1 MFFLICLYLALFLFL
16 AGLFYKVSFWFRASI
31 GRKSPSTIPSARIA
45 AALKGIAHTLFSAKI
60 IFLSRAFILDVLFLR
75 RTLKTS
81 GSRWAMHMLMFWGF
95 MLLLVMHALDG
106 IFTAR
111 VFPDYSPTLNPYL
124 FLRNL
129 GAALLLAGIAMAVF
143 RRIALKKKRLKT
155 GAQDYYA
162 IVILAVI
169 LVSGIFLEASKIT
182 SHTRYQQMV
191 EDYADLDSQK
201 ESRALESYW
210 VSKFGVV
217 SPNVKPP
224 FDAAILRKGR
234 DLHEMNC
241 AACHSRPQW
250 AFMSYGVARVL
261 RPAVPFLDQHGGSVF
276 LLYLHFLACFVG
288 LAYLPFSKM
297 FHLIATP
304 LSLLANSVMSAE
316 KSDPANIMTKQI
328 LELDACTHC
337 GACTPACTVGV
348 CYEQIPNPNILPS
361 EKIASLKR
369 LVSRSK
375 LDRREL
381 SHIRE
386 GLLLCTNCFHCT
398 EVCPSGIDLQNLW
411 FQVREATLEHDS
423 PEFLLLSP
431 FSFFRGLNSDRLT
444 NSQRR
449 TPVELAR
456 NAVLNGSGL
465 PGPPDRI
472 LTLSSSQRKFR
483 DQLGSSLQGKSF
495 AYCFSCTSCT
505 TSCPVVLNYDHPLK
519 ELDMVPHQIV
529 RAAVLGIRELALR
542 SRMLWN
548 CLGCYQCQQAC
559 PQGVE
564 VADILYELKNMAI
577 EQAERP
583 KTWKANEGKRI

>member
-1 MFFLICLYLALFLFL
+1 MFFLISLYLALFLFL
-16 AGLFYKVSFWFRASI
+16 AGLCYKVSFWFRASI
-31 GRKSPSTIPSARIA
+31 GRASPSTIPSARIA
-45 AALKGIAHTLFSAKI
+45 AALKGIARTLFSAKI
-60 IFLSRAFILDVLFLR
+60 FSLSRTFVLDVLFLR

-95 MLLLVMHALDG
+95 MLLLLMHALDG
-106 IFTAR
+106 ILTAKL
-111 VFPDYSPTLNPYL
+111 FPDYEPTLNPYL

-129 GAALLLAGIAMAVF
+129 GAAFLVAGIAIAAF
-143 RRIALKKKRLKT
+143 RRITLKKKGFKT
-155 GAQDYYA
+155 GTQDHYA
-162 IVILAVI
+162 MVILAVI

-182 SHTRYQQMV
+182 SHARYRQMV
-191 EDYADLDSQK
+191 EDYADLDSQQ

-210 VSKFGVV
+210 VDKFGVV
-217 SPNVKPP
+217 SPKLKPP
-224 FDAAILRKGR
+224 FNAAVMSKGR

-250 AFMSYGVARVL
+250 AFMSYGVARVF
-261 RPAVPFLDQHGGSVF
+261 RSAAPFWDRHGGSVF
-276 LLYLHFLACFVG
+276 LLYIHFLACFVG

-316 KSDPANIMTKQI
+316 KSDPANIMTKQV

-337 GACTPACTVGV
+337 GVCTQACTVRV

-369 LVSRSK
+369 VISRSK
-375 LDRREL
+375 LDTEEL
-381 SHIRE
+381 RSIRE
-386 GLLLCTNCFHCT
+386 GLLLCTNCLHCT
-398 EVCPSGIDLQNLW
+398 QVCPSGIDLQNLW
-411 FQVREATLEHDS
+411 FQVREVVLEDHG

-444 NSQRR
+444 HRQRK

-456 NAVLNGSGL
+456 NAVLNGRGL
-465 PGPPDRI
+465 SGPPDRI
-472 LTLSSSQRKFR
+472 LTLSDKQRKFR
-483 DQLGSSLQGKSF
+483 EQLGSSFQGKSF
-495 AYCFSCTSCT
+495 TYCFSCTSCT
-505 TSCPVVLNYDHPLK
+505 TSCPVVLNYAHPLK

-529 RAAVLGIRELALR
+529 RAAVLGIREIALS
-542 SRMLWN
+542 SRMLWS

-564 VADILYELKNMAI
+564 VADLLYELKNMAI
-577 EQAERP
+577 EQAENP
-583 KTWKANEGKRI
+583 ETWKASEGKTI

>member
-1 MFFLICLYLALFLFL
+1 MFFLISLYVALFIFL
-16 AGLFYKVSFWFRASI
+16 AGLCIKISQWFRFTI
-31 GRKSPSTIPSARIA
+31 GPAKPPIRTGARIS
-45 AALKGIAHTLFSAKI
+45 AALQGMTRIFFSAGIITLFK
-60 IFLSRAFILDVLFLR
+60 AFVLDVLFLR
-75 RTLKTS
+75 RTFRTS
-81 GSRWAMHMLMFWGF
+81 KSRWMMHMLMFWGF
-95 MLLLVMHALDG
+95 MLLLLMHALDG

-111 VFPDYSPTLNPYL
+111 IFPDYSPTLNPYL

-129 GAALLLAGIAMAVF
+129 GAGLLIAGIAMAVF

-155 GAQDYYA
+155 GAQDHYA
-162 IVILAVI
+162 ILILAVI
-169 LVSGIFLEASKIT
+169 LLSGIFLEASKVT
-182 SHTRYQQMV
+182 SQRRFQKMV
-191 EDYADLDSQK
+191 EDYADLDSQE

-210 VSKFGVV
+210 VSKFGMV
-217 SPNVKPP
+217 SPNIKPP
-224 FDAAILRKGR
+224 FDAAILNKGR
-234 DLHEMNC
+234 DIHEMNC

-250 AFMSYGVARVL
+250 AFMSYGVARGL
-261 RPAVPFLDQHGGSVF
+261 RPAAPFWDRHGGSVF
-276 LLYLHFLACFVG
+276 LLYVHFLACFLG

-316 KSDPANIMTKQI
+316 KSDAVNIMTKQI

-337 GACTPACTVGV
+337 GVCTLACTVGV

-361 EKIASLKR
+361 EKIASLQR
-369 LVSRSK
+369 IVSLKKMGGS
-375 LDRREL
+375 EL

-386 GLLLCTNCFHCT
+386 GLFLCTNCYRCT

-411 FQVREATLEHDS
+411 FQVREAALEDDS

-444 NSQRR
+444 QKQRQN
-449 TPVELAR
+449 PVELAR
-456 NAVLNGSGL
+456 NVVLNGRDLS
-465 PGPPDRI
+465 GPPDQM
-472 LTLSSSQRKFR
+472 LTLSSMQRKFR
-483 DQLGSSLQGKSF
+483 KKLGSSLQGNSF

-505 TSCPVVLNYDHPLK
+505 TSCPVVLNYEHPLK
-519 ELDMVPHQIV
+519 DLDMVPHQIV
-529 RAAVLGIRELALR
+529 RAAVLGIKELALS

-564 VADILYELKNMAI
+564 VADIIYELKNMAI
-577 EQAERP
+577 EEAGIPKSQEAKKRER
-583 KTWKANEGKRI
+583 I